1 MECAGINADLLPELG
16 VREVFLE
23 TDSIHLV
30 DKLCIHIACDVNNVP
45 VTARQARSAHV
56 TLAARATHV
65 VKCLPVSEFRDLLE
79 AAAKAYPTK
88 REFARAIGITPG
100 RLSRV
105 LGGEHSLDVGNCLT
119 LATLIGESPSRV
131 LRAAG
136 KGDIADAIEAL
147 YGPSAPSVS
156 PKDREILDAWNAL
169 TPRARDALR
178 LTMSELPVTPAKQ
191 RLVTEAPRET
201 GQKKGRR
208 SRG

>member
-1 MECAGINADLLPELG
+1 MAAQDAMERAGINADLLPEFG

-23 TDSIHLV
+23 TDAIHLV

-45 VTARQARSAHV
+45 VRARQAISTHV

-119 LATLIGESPSRV
+119 LATLTGESPSRV

-156 PKDREILDAWNAL
+156 PKEREILDAWNAL
-169 TPRARDALR
+169 TPGARDALR
-178 LTMSELPVTPAKQ
+178 LTMTQLPRIPAKAEQ
-191 RLVTEAPRET
+191 AISRR
-201 GQKKGRR
+201 RR
-208 SRG
+208 SGAG